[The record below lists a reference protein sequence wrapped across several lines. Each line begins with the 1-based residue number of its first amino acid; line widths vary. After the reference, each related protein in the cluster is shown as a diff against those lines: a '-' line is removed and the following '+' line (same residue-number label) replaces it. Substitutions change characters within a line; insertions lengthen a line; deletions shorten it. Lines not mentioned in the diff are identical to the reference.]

1 MQHFDGTI
9 EGMDL
14 DVWRSIDLESAQ
26 APEDW
31 SGSVD
36 IDLED
41 LLDPE
46 KHVDHGWKNPL
57 EFIDRLD

>member
-1 MQHFDGTI
+1 M
-9 EGMDL
+9 
-14 DVWRSIDLESAQ
+14 DVWWDIDLELAE

-41 LLDPE
+41 LQDPE
-46 KHVDHGWKNPL
+46 RCVSQVWHDPM
-57 EFIDRLD
+57 EFIDTCE